1 MEIARAT
8 AALLILIGILA
19 TAAVAQA
26 PTVPNAGI
34 FVPNKS
40 LGEIAVGMTK
50 AEVLAQW
57 GRRHGVCRNCSRP
70 TWYFNLKPFEPQGAG
85 VEFRRGRVSR
95 VFTVWRPLGW
105 RTADGLE
112 LGARLP
118 ELRAAIPALDVRPCE
133 SYTAYL
139 APSGRGPT
147 SVYYVFRGRLW
158 GFGLMRSTLSPC
170 L

>member
-1 MEIARAT
+1 MLLNVRAV
-8 AALLILIGILA
+8 ALLPVLA
-19 TAAVAQA
+19 GALVLAPAAWA
-26 PTVPNAGI
+26 PAPASGR
-34 FVPNKS
+34 FVEGRS
-40 LGEIAVGMTK
+40 LGGVELGMTR
-50 AEVLAQW
+50 AEVRAEW
-57 GRRHGVCRNCSRP
+57 GSTYGLCRSCART

-85 VEFRRGRVSR
+85 VELRRGRVAR

-105 RTADGLE
+105 RTAGGLD
-112 LGARLP
+112 LGVRLP
-118 ELRAAIPALDVRPCE
+118 ELRAAIPALKVRPCE

-158 GFGLMRSTLSPC
+158 GFGLMRPGLSPC